1 MSPMDV
7 EVPAVNWRKAGR
19 SVGNGACV
27 EVASASARVLV
38 RDSVNPSGTAIAYA
52 PEAWPPVSGYS
63 HVSCAAW
70 PDGAPR
76 QFPSR

>member
-38 RDSVNPSGTAIAYA
+38 RDSVNPSGSAIAYA
-52 PEAWPPVSGYS
+52 PEAWQAFIGSTKTGGFDS
-63 HVSCAAW
+63 LS
-70 PDGAPR
+70 
-76 QFPSR
+76 